1 MMTRFGLVLI
11 VGVLAAYAAPAP
23 QPPST
28 TVAKPS
34 DQARVTAGI
43 AVRSAKAAPGEV
55 VTVFVKARV
64 AEGHWIYAMEKSR
77 SKNIPT
83 RIEDSVPIG
92 FEARGPWRG
101 PAPKVQDGSRIL
113 AGDDLLFQRQ
123 FRIATRVEPQKCKLR
138 FKLEFQVCNDL
149 VCWPPESIDME
160 AELEIVRP
168 R

>member
-11 VGVLAAYAAPAP
+11 VGVLAGYAAPAP
-23 QPPST
+23 QPPPI

-34 DQARVTAGI
+34 DNTRVTAGI
-43 AVRSAKAAPGEV
+43 AAQPAKATPGET

-77 SKNIPT
+77 SKSILT
-83 RIEDSVPIG
+83 RIEDSVPAG

-113 AGDDLLFQRQ
+113 AGDDLLFERQ

-138 FKLEFQVCNDL
+138 FKLEFRVCNDL
-149 VCWPPESIDME
+149 VCWPQESIDME
-160 AELEIVRP
+160 AELEIVR
-168 R
+168 RR